1 MVLYSSNSIM
11 TSIKHALSPECSSF
25 IKLAENHIIV
35 DKTYAITEFLESGA
49 QPIHLM
55 LRGRR
60 SGKTTLLRL
69 FQ

>member
-1 MVLYSSNSIM
+1 M
-11 TSIKHALSPECSSF
+11 TSPAAPTPQINHVLSPESSSF
-25 IKLAENHIIV
+25 LQLAEGRILV
-35 DKTYAITEFLESGA
+35 DKSYAITEFLAAGV
-49 QPIHLM
+49 QPIHLL

>member
-1 MVLYSSNSIM
+1 MYSSSSIR
-11 TSIKHALSPECSSF
+11 HAVAPEASSF
-25 IKLAENHIIV
+25 TVLAENHILV
-35 DKTYAITEFLESGA
+35 DKSYAITEFLASGA
-49 QPIHLM
+49 QPMHLL